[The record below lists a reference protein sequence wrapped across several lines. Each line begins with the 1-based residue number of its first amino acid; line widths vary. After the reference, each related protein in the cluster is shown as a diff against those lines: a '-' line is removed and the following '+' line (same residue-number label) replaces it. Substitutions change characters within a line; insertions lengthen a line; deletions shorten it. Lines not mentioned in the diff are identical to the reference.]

1 MVTSAIT
8 EDIDALADTVAAASP
23 HEHADYRPSA
33 RTRRQAALLLLYAQA
48 LVNGHDPVIHRIEI
62 ERAGLRLADAHQFA
76 LALQRLTL
84 YAAPTLEAAHG

>member
-1 MVTSAIT
+1 MVTSTIP

-23 HEHADYRPSA
+23 HERPGA

-62 ERAGLRLADAHQFA
+62 ERAGLHLADAHQFA